1 VRRVFVPDSGAATRL
16 SMIKPITDYLLRKL
30 PDSFKGWTREAVED
44 YVLFHAQQGT
54 LKIATQDEKV
64 VAVLVGWRQ
73 MGPEPKAWEWQATD
87 PNGDHWYWHQFAAD
101 CAVFAMAV
109 AAKFFHDRPE
119 SAILPAIGYRNGK
132 LTTYKKGSMPI
143 FKVASKH
150 L

>member
-1 VRRVFVPDSGAATRL
+1 LIPL
-16 SMIKPITDYLLRKL
+16 ITDYLLHKL

-44 YVLFHAQQGT
+44 YVMFHAEQGT
-54 LKIATQDEKV
+54 LKVALQDGHV

-73 MGPEPKAWEWQATD
+73 MGPEPKEWTWQKSD

-101 CAVFAMAV
+101 CALFAMAV

-119 SAILPAIGYRNGK
+119 SAILPAIGHRNGK

-143 FKVASKH
+143 YKVANKKYGRS
-150 L
+150 

>member
-1 VRRVFVPDSGAATRL
+1 
-16 SMIKPITDYLLRKL
+16 MIPLVTDYLLHKL
-30 PDSFKGWTREAVED
+30 PTSFQGWTREAVED
-44 YVLFHAQQGT
+44 YVIFHAEQNT
-54 LKIATQDEKV
+54 LKVALQDGHV

-73 MGPEPKAWEWQATD
+73 MGPEQPND

-101 CAVFAMAV
+101 CALFAMAV

-143 FKVASKH
+143 YRAASKH

>member
-1 VRRVFVPDSGAATRL
+1 
-16 SMIKPITDYLLRKL
+16 MIKQITDYLLAKV

-44 YVLFHAQQGT
+44 YVLFHAEQGT
-54 LKIATQDEKV
+54 LKIACQDDHV

-73 MGPEPKAWEWQATD
+73 MGPEPKAWSWQPND

-132 LTTYKKGSMPI
+132 LTIFKKGSMPI
-143 FKVASKH
+143 YRVASKMI
-150 L
+150 

>member
-1 VRRVFVPDSGAATRL
+1 
-16 SMIKPITDYLLRKL
+16 MIPAITDYLLRKL
-30 PDSFKGWTREAVED
+30 PDSFNGWTREAVED
-44 YVLFHAQQGT
+44 YVLFHAEQGT

-73 MGPEPKAWEWQATD
+73 MGAEPKAWEWQATD

-132 LTTYKKGSMPI
+132 LTIFKKGSMPI
-143 FKVASKH
+143 YRVASKH

>member
-1 VRRVFVPDSGAATRL
+1 
-16 SMIKPITDYLLRKL
+16 MIPLITDYLLHKL

-44 YVLFHAQQGT
+44 YVMFHAEQGT
-54 LKIATQDEKV
+54 LKVALQDGHV

-73 MGPEPKAWEWQATD
+73 MGPEPKEWTWQKSD

-101 CAVFAMAV
+101 CALFAMAV

-119 SAILPAIGYRNGK
+119 SAILPAIGHRNGK

-143 FKVASKH
+143 YKVANKKYGRS
-150 L
+150 

>member
-1 VRRVFVPDSGAATRL
+1 MG
-16 SMIKPITDYLLRKL
+16 MIPQITDYLLAKV

-44 YVLFHAQQGT
+44 YVMFHAEQGT
-54 LKIATQDEKV
+54 LKIACQDDHV

-73 MGPEPKAWEWQATD
+73 MGPEPKAWSWQPND

-119 SAILPAIGYRNGK
+119 AAILPAIGYRNGK

-143 FKVASKH
+143 YKAADKKYGIS
-150 L
+150 

>member
-1 VRRVFVPDSGAATRL
+1 
-16 SMIKPITDYLLRKL
+16 MIHQITDYLLRKL

-54 LKIATQDEKV
+54 LKIATQDDHV
-64 VAVLVGWRQ
+64 VGVLVGWRQ
-73 MGPEPKAWEWQATD
+73 TGPEPKAWEWQHSD

-119 SAILPAIGYRNGK
+119 AAILPAIGHRNGK
-132 LTTYKKGSMPI
+132 LVTYKKGSMPI
-143 FKVASKH
+143 YKMAYKKH
-150 L
+150 GNIS

>member
-1 VRRVFVPDSGAATRL
+1 MIAA
-16 SMIKPITDYLLRKL
+16 ITDYLLRKL
-30 PDSFKGWTREAVED
+30 PDSFNGWTREAVED
-44 YVLFHAQQGT
+44 YVLFHAEQGT

-64 VAVLVGWRQ
+64 VAVLIGWRQ
-73 MGPEPKAWEWQATD
+73 MGAEPKAWEWQATD

-132 LTTYKKGSMPI
+132 LTIFKKGSMPI
-143 FKVASKH
+143 FKVADKKYGIS
-150 L
+150 

>member
-1 VRRVFVPDSGAATRL
+1 MRRVFVPDPSAATRL

-73 MGPEPKAWEWQATD
+73 TGPEPKAWEWQASD

>member
-1 VRRVFVPDSGAATRL
+1 
-16 SMIKPITDYLLRKL
+16 MIPQITDYLLAKV

-44 YVLFHAQQGT
+44 YVMFHAEQGT
-54 LKIATQDEKV
+54 LKIACQDDHV

-73 MGPEPKAWEWQATD
+73 TGPEPQAWSWQPND

-119 SAILPAIGYRNGK
+119 SAILPAIGHRNGK
-132 LTTYKKGSMPI
+132 LVTYKKGSMPI
-143 FKVASKH
+143 YKVAYKKH
-150 L
+150 GNIS

>member
-1 VRRVFVPDSGAATRL
+1 
-16 SMIKPITDYLLRKL
+16 MIQPITDYLLHKL

-44 YVLFHAQQGT
+44 YVSFHAAQGT
-54 LKIATQDEKV
+54 LKIACQDDHV

-73 MGPEPKAWEWQATD
+73 MGPEPKAWSWQPND

-132 LTTYKKGSMPI
+132 LTIFKKGSMPI
-143 FKVASKH
+143 YRVASKMI
-150 L
+150 

>member
-1 VRRVFVPDSGAATRL
+1 
-16 SMIKPITDYLLRKL
+16 MIPQITDYLLAKV

-44 YVLFHAQQGT
+44 YVMFHAEQGT
-54 LKIATQDEKV
+54 LKIACQDDHV

-73 MGPEPKAWEWQATD
+73 TGPEPKAWSWQPND

-101 CAVFAMAV
+101 CALFAMAV

-132 LTTYKKGSMPI
+132 LTIFKKGSMPI
-143 FKVASKH
+143 YRMASKMI
-150 L
+150 

>member
-1 VRRVFVPDSGAATRL
+1 
-16 SMIKPITDYLLRKL
+16 MIPLVTDYLLAKL
-30 PDSFKGWTREAVED
+30 PTSFKGWTREAVED
-44 YVLFHAQQGT
+44 YVIFHAQQNT
-54 LKIATQDEKV
+54 LKVAMQDGHV

-73 MGPEPKAWEWQATD
+73 MGPEPKEWTWQQSD

-101 CAVFAMAV
+101 CALFAMAA

-132 LTTYKKGSMPI
+132 LTTYPKGVMPI
-143 FKVASKH
+143 YRAASKH